1 MSRSHSHSNTG
12 IPGVSFSWRR
22 AVGLTRLES
31 DVSRKT
37 GIPFTRGGRQRKIGR
52 LVTHMF
58 NTLIVLALVGV
69 AVEFALHPD
78 WIRTIERMVRGH

>member
-31 DVSRKT
+31 DISRKT
-37 GIPFTRGGRQRKIGR
+37 GIPFTRAGRQRKIGR
-52 LVTHMF
+52 IVTHMF
-58 NTLIVLALVGV
+58 GTLIMLGLIAL
-69 AVEFALHPD
+69 AVEVALHPS
-78 WIRTIERMVRGH
+78 WIRAIQHMI

>member
-1 MSRSHSHSNTG
+1 MSRSPSHSNTG

-31 DVSRKT
+31 DISRKT

-52 LVTHMF
+52 IVTHMF
-58 NTLIVLALVGV
+58 NTLVVIALA
-69 AVEFALHPD
+69 ATAIAFALHPE
-78 WIRTIERMVRGH
+78 WIRSIESLAHAT

>member
-31 DVSRKT
+31 DISRKT
-37 GIPFTRGGRQRKIGR
+37 GIPFTRAGRQRKIGR
-52 LVTHMF
+52 IVTHMF
-58 NTLIVLALVGV
+58 NTLFVLAIAAV
-69 AVEFALHPD
+69 AVAFALHPE
-78 WIRTIERMVRGH
+78 WIRMAERLFHAG